1 VSYSLLNRQIES
13 NGVLSAAK
21 ELGVS
26 LIAYSPLAQGILTG
40 KYHAQ
45 HPESLHPS
53 GVRRYLRSFS
63 HTGLERT
70 RPLVML
76 LTQIAGAH
84 GVVPAQVALQWL
96 VSFNGEVVVAIPGAT
111 SPAHA
116 EENAAAMNFA
126 LNAEE
131 LDSIDLESKRISP

>member
-1 VSYSLLNRQIES
+1 
-13 NGVLSAAK
+13 
-21 ELGVS
+21 
-26 LIAYSPLAQGILTG
+26 
-40 KYHAQ
+40 
-45 HPESLHPS
+45 
-53 GVRRYLRSFS
+53 
-63 HTGLERT
+63 
-70 RPLVML
+70 ML